1 MMERKGLGIVQKVA
15 ESVIRPM
22 VVELLDKYSGGSN
35 CVELKKAII
44 LNWDLY
50 QIWLD
55 NYRNEGVQGPEDARK
70 WTAMAPSAR
79 GLLTPDNVRKWL
91 LLEKKFDILRTIDTT
106 YGGKDWFERTINKF
120 REELWKGC

>member
-1 MMERKGLGIVQKVA
+1 MERKGLGIVQRVA

-22 VVELLDKYSGGSN
+22 VVDLLDKYSGGCN
-35 CVELKKAII
+35 CVELRKAII

-55 NYRNEGVQGPEDARK
+55 NYQNEGVQGPEDARK
-70 WTAMAPSAR
+70 WTAMAPSAKD
-79 GLLTPDNVRKWL
+79 LLTTDNVRKWL

-106 YGGKDWFERTINKF
+106 YGGKDWFDRTIKKF